1 MELLNSSSYSLSRT
15 NCPLGLVPNGHY
27 DPRWPSI
34 KPLWSVCTLWPS
46 RKTQCCVSQG
56 NESLSLIRS
65 QIYLFRYISAAAR
78 RCSDSFAI
86 AIVIIIVRSF
96 VDYNWKGWCSSA
108 RSRCTEENICEGLV
122 TLVQYFILI
131 LKHVDKN
138 DDKPLRSVHDIYSSI
153 WGLYWNEDG
162 WRLAGGFAS
171 TSTSV
176 LFWQFWREREIWKL
190 APKQYW
196 NVWWGSDVRSSHQWH
211 FSNKKYGF
219 YF

>member
-1 MELLNSSSYSLSRT
+1 MKVLVWFVVKYIYFDIFLQLLDAVQIPLQLQSSSS
-15 NCPLGLVPNGHY
+15 
-27 DPRWPSI
+27 
-34 KPLWSVCTLWPS
+34 SV
-46 RKTQCCVSQG
+46 
-56 NESLSLIRS
+56 
-65 QIYLFRYISAAAR
+65 
-78 RCSDSFAI
+78 
-86 AIVIIIVRSF
+86 VRSF